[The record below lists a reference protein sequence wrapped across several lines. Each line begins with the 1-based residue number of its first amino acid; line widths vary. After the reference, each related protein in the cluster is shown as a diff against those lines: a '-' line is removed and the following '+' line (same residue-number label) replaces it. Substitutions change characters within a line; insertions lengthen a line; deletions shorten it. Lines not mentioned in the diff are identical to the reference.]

1 MAMKSRVERS
11 SLTQRVTEAMLE
23 LIAERKLGD
32 GDPRPSTTEPS
43 RIAKDARRNG
53 KRYLANP

>member
-32 GDPRPSTTEPS
+32 GDLRPSATE
-43 RIAKDARRNG
+43 
-53 KRYLANP
+53 LAAIFEVILSVVR